1 MEAIHPT
8 NDFSDAVT
16 GRVRL
21 RTLVN
26 IRWIAVAGQAVT
38 LILVHYGLGFSLP
51 LFATALVVGMSVAL
65 NLLISFSTPMGR
77 NLPDRQAAGFLAY
90 DVVQVTLLL
99 YLTGGLHNPFSV
111 LILAPVTVSATVLS
125 RGSTIGLGLLAGVCI
140 TILSLWHE
148 PFPWPDSSFTLP
160 DFYLMGVWQALV
172 VATLFI
178 ASYVGSVSEESKQM
192 SGALTATQMA
202 LAREHQISQ
211 LGALAAAA
219 AHELGSPL
227 ATITLVAKEM
237 ARDVPKDSPLGE
249 DVALL
254 IEQTERC
261 RDILAQ
267 LSRSPEREAPFAR
280 IGLMAQLDLAAQ
292 PNMTDT
298 VRMHLDGAPAED
310 ADDRR
315 EPQFPRH
322 AEFQHGVGTIVQNA
336 TQFARSEV
344 KIVARWSE
352 ADVVVE
358 ILDDGPGF
366 APNLL
371 DRLGEPYVSSRAG
384 PEGDGE
390 HMGLGLFIAQN
401 LLSRLGCRI
410 TFTNGANGGARV
422 VLTWARADLEGR
434 SGAIDPGERS
444 DE

>member
-1 MEAIHPT
+1 MEAIRVPPLP
-8 NDFSDAVT
+8 DAVA

-26 IRWIAVAGQAVT
+26 IRWIAVVGQAVT
-38 LILVHYGLGFSLP
+38 LTLVHYGLNFTLP
-51 LFATALVVGMSVAL
+51 IVAAAIVVGLSVAL
-65 NLLISFSTPMGR
+65 NLVVSFTLPLGR
-77 NLPDRQAAGFLAY
+77 NLPERQAAAFLAY
-90 DVVQVTLLL
+90 DQVQLTLLL

-125 RGSTIGLGLLAGVCI
+125 RRSTIALGLLAGLCI
-140 TILSLWHE
+140 TILGLWHE
-148 PFPWPDSSFTLP
+148 PFPWQTPGFALP

-192 SGALTATQMA
+192 SDALTATQFA

-237 ARDVPKDSPLGE
+237 RRDVPPGSPLA
-249 DVALL
+249 DDIALL
-254 IEQTERC
+254 IEQAERC

-267 LSRSPEREAPFAR
+267 LSQSPEREAPFAR
-280 IGLMAQLDLAAQ
+280 VGLMVQLELAAR
-292 PNMTDT
+292 PNAVEGVDF
-298 VRMHLDGAPAED
+298 RFDGVPARNAPD
-310 ADDRR
+310 SP
-315 EPQFPRH
+315 EPLFPRH

-336 TQFARSEV
+336 TQFANSEV
-344 KIVARWSE
+344 RIVARWSAE
-352 ADVVVE
+352 TITVE
-358 ILDDGPGF
+358 VLDDGPGF

-371 DRLGEPYVSSRAG
+371 DRLGEPYVSTRTDPG
-384 PEGDGE
+384 GDGE
-390 HMGLGLFIAQN
+390 HMGLGLFIAQT

-410 TFTNGANGGARV
+410 TFVNGADGGARV
-422 VLTWARADLEGR
+422 VMTWDRADLEGTPE
-434 SGAIDPGERS
+434 AEDHE
-444 DE
+444 

>member
-1 MEAIHPT
+1 MEAIRPHALP
-8 NDFSDAVT
+8 DASY

-26 IRWIAVAGQAVT
+26 IRWIAVVGQAVT
-38 LILVHYGLGFSLP
+38 LTLVHYALDFRLP
-51 LFATALVVGMSVAL
+51 YLAAMVVVGLSVAL
-65 NLLISFSTPMGR
+65 NLIVSLTQPLGR
-77 NLPDRQAAGFLAY
+77 SLPDRQAAGFLGY
-90 DVVQVTLLL
+90 DLVQVTLLL

-125 RGSTIGLGLLAGVCI
+125 RGSTIGLGLLAGLCI
-140 TILSLWHE
+140 TILGLWHE
-148 PFPWPDSSFTLP
+148 PFPWQTPGFALP

-178 ASYVGSVSEESKQM
+178 AAYVGSVSEEATQM
-192 SGALTATQMA
+192 SGALTATQFA
-202 LAREHQISQ
+202 LAREQQISQ

-237 ARDVPKDSPLGE
+237 GRDLPEDSPLAE

-267 LSRSPEREAPFAR
+267 LSQTPEREAPFAR
-280 IGLMAQLDLAAQ
+280 VGLMAQLDLAAT
-292 PNMTDT
+292 PNAVDG
-298 VRMHLDGAPAED
+298 VGLVFDGAPD
-310 ADDRR
+310 PDTPDSP

-336 TQFARSEV
+336 AQFARTEV
-344 KIVARWSE
+344 RIAARWS
-352 ADVVVE
+352 ADTVRIE
-358 ILDDGPGF
+358 IVDDGPGF

-371 DRLGEPYVSSRAG
+371 DRLGEPYLSTRAG

-410 TFTNGANGGARV
+410 TFTNGAAGGARV
-422 VLTWARADLEGR
+422 ALAWSRADLEGPPE
-434 SGAIDPGERS
+434 ATEH
-444 DE
+444 E

>member
-1 MEAIHPT
+1 MEAIRFTPLP
-8 NDFSDAVT
+8 DAVT

-26 IRWIAVAGQAVT
+26 IRWIAVVGQATT
-38 LILVHYGLGFSLP
+38 LTLVQYGLGFKLP
-51 LFATALVVGMSVAL
+51 YLAAAIVVGMSVAL
-65 NLLISFSTPMGR
+65 NLVVSFTQPVGR
-77 NLPDRQAAGFLAY
+77 NLPERQAAAFLGY
-90 DVVQVTLLL
+90 DLVQVTLLL

-125 RGSTIGLGLLAGVCI
+125 RGSTIALGLLAGLCI
-140 TILSLWHE
+140 TILGLWHE
-148 PFPWPDSSFTLP
+148 PFPWPTSSFALP

-178 ASYVGSVSEESKQM
+178 AAYVGSVSEESKQM
-192 SGALTATQMA
+192 SGALTATQFA

-227 ATITLVAKEM
+227 ATITVVAKEM
-237 ARDVPKDSPLGE
+237 GRDVPKDSPLAE

-267 LSRSPEREAPFAR
+267 LSQTPEREAPFAR
-280 IGLMAQLDLAAQ
+280 LGLMAQLDLAAQ
-292 PNMTDT
+292 PNMVDGIDISF
-298 VRMHLDGAPAED
+298 DGAPFPTGTGSA
-310 ADDRR
+310 

-322 AEFQHGVGTIVQNA
+322 AEFQHGVGTIFQNA
-336 TQFARSEV
+336 CQFATHEV
-344 KIVARWSE
+344 RVVARWS
-352 ADVVVE
+352 DDTVRVE
-358 ILDDGPGF
+358 IADDGPGF
-366 APNLL
+366 AHNIL
-371 DRLGEPYVSSRAG
+371 DRLGEPYVSSRAD

-410 TFTNGANGGARV
+410 TFTNGSDGGACV
-422 VLTWARADLEGR
+422 ALNWARADLEGT
-434 SGAIDPGERS
+434 SEAEDHE
-444 DE
+444 